1 MTPPIVGA
9 FLVLAAFAPIPIPMW
24 IIAEIHDFAMNK
36 GLIKPDPEEL
46 WRLERNRYRG
56 AVCSSNREAG
66 K

>member
-1 MTPPIVGA
+1 MMPPIVIA
-9 FLVLAAFAPIPIPMW
+9 FLVLAAFSPITIPMW
-24 IIAEIHDFAMNK
+24 IIAEGHDWMMNK